1 MSLPRF
7 EFHDAASYDEA
18 FDLWSRYDDEARY
31 ISGGTALVL
40 LMRAQLLQPAALISI
55 GRLPGMRGVAREND
69 VVRIGAATT
78 HAELA
83 GSPLLREELP
93 TLADTF
99 SHVATP
105 RVRNVATVGGNL
117 AHANPHQD
125 PPVTLMALDASVIAR
140 GPMGERRIAL
150 DDFFLGYFE
159 SSLEPGEVLTAI
171 EVPVPRQGLRSA
183 FIKYLP
189 RSAEDYATINVAVT
203 LRRDGDRVADPRI
216 VIGSMG
222 PTPVRAVEAERLLAG
237 HEPDEKRLSLAGAAA
252 AEATDP
258 VLDSRGTPEY
268 KRRIAPVVVA
278 RAIRAAWAA
287 SPRPAA
293 TD

>member
-18 FDLWSRYDDEARY
+18 FDFWSRYGEEARY
-31 ISGGTALVL
+31 IAGGTALVL
-40 LMRAQLLQPAALISI
+40 LMRAQLLQPAALIGI
-55 GRLPGMRGVAREND
+55 GGLPGMRGIVRENG
-69 VVRIGAATT
+69 VIRIGAATT

-83 GSPLLREELP
+83 RSPLLREELP

-117 AHANPHQD
+117 AHANPQQD

-171 EVPVPRQGLRSA
+171 EVPIPRHRLGSA

-203 LRRDGDRVADPRI
+203 LRRNGDRVEDPRI

-237 HEPDEKRLSLAGAAA
+237 HEPDEKQLNLVGAAA
-252 AEATDP
+252 AAATDP
-258 VLDSRGTPEY
+258 VLDSRGTPDY
-268 KRRIAPVVVA
+268 KRRIAPVIVA
-278 RAIRAAWAA
+278 RAVRAAWTGA
-287 SPRPAA
+287 P
-293 TD
+293 